1 MKYLLLVFISFG
13 CVTSSKIE
21 TDSLSP
27 SEIIP
32 LAEYQTTIRQVG
44 DNISDKAIY
53 NHVSFLASDD
63 LLGRDTQSSALEIAA
78 SYIRDQMLESELQPL
93 GNDGTFFQRFPY
105 VSTTLTKQSLA
116 FNYITE
122 AGQENPEWAKD
133 FWVVP
138 GQEVASEVE
147 VVFGGYAGNPVEDL
161 GWEGSGKIILYT
173 TTGNPLQ
180 SEETLTALQTAV
192 RARAAGIVLLLDET
206 NTTDSILDLAA
217 AVEGQG
223 LVIPIPI
230 VGLSNGESQKLL
242 RLIGIPFPSSPEH
255 STPQSP
261 IILPEVKMSLETPYE
276 VSEHLPPNVVG
287 LIPGNDPLLKD
298 QYIIYSAHFDHVGV
312 GLPDSSGDSIYNGAD
327 DNASGVAVLL
337 ETAAAFSRLP
347 QNLARSIIFLA
358 VSGEEKGLLGSQ
370 YFSENPTIPLEDIIL
385 NINLDMVGRNPQPDT
400 VIGVGKQ
407 YTNLGELTDDILQ
420 EHPELGLT
428 VIEDPVPEDRLFFRS
443 DHLHFINKDIPAIFF
458 TGGEH
463 PDYHKPSDEVDK
475 IHFDKTTRLAK
486 MVFYLGARV
495 ATGAVSPKWKE
506 EGLKEV
512 RRIIGGN

>member
-13 CVTSSKIE
+13 CVTSSNIE

-27 SEIIP
+27 AEIIP
-32 LAEYQTTIRQVG
+32 LAEYQTIIGQAG
-44 DNISDKAIY
+44 DNISHEAIY
-53 NHVSFLASDD
+53 NHISFLASDD
-63 LLGRDTQSSALEIAA
+63 LLGRDTQTSDLEIAA

-105 VSTTLTKQSLA
+105 VSTSLTKQSMA
-116 FNYITE
+116 FNYTTE

-161 GWEGSGKIILYT
+161 GWDGSGKIVVYT
-173 TTGNPLQ
+173 TPGIPLQ

-192 RARAAGIVLLLDET
+192 RARAVGIVLLLDET
-206 NTTDSILDLAA
+206 NTADSILDLAA
-217 AVEGQG
+217 AIEGQG

-261 IILPEVKMSLETPYE
+261 IILPQVKMSLETPYE
-276 VSEHLPPNVVG
+276 VSAHLPPNVVG
-287 LIPGNDPLLKD
+287 LIPGNDPMLKD

-327 DNASGVAVLL
+327 DNASGVSVLL

-347 QNLARSIIFLA
+347 QKLARSIIFLA

-370 YFSENPTIPLEDIIL
+370 YFS
-385 NINLDMVGRNPQPDT
+385 
-400 VIGVGKQ
+400 
-407 YTNLGELTDDILQ
+407 
-420 EHPELGLT
+420 
-428 VIEDPVPEDRLFFRS
+428 
-443 DHLHFINKDIPAIFF
+443 
-458 TGGEH
+458 
-463 PDYHKPSDEVDK
+463 
-475 IHFDKTTRLAK
+475 
-486 MVFYLGARV
+486 
-495 ATGAVSPKWKE
+495 
-506 EGLKEV
+506 
-512 RRIIGGN
+512 

>member
-1 MKYLLLVFISFG
+1 MKYLLLVFISFC
-13 CVTSSKIE
+13 CVTSSNIE

-27 SEIIP
+27 AEIIP
-32 LAEYQTTIRQVG
+32 LAEYQTIIGQAG

-63 LLGRDTQSSALEIAA
+63 LWGRDTQTPDLEIAA

-116 FNYITE
+116 FNYTTE

-161 GWEGSGKIILYT
+161 GWEGSGKIVLYT

-192 RARAAGIVLLLDET
+192 RARAVGIVLLLDET
-206 NTTDSILDLAA
+206 NTADSILDLAA
-217 AVEGQG
+217 AIEGQG

-261 IILPEVKMSLETPYE
+261 IICLR
-276 VSEHLPPNVVG
+276 
-287 LIPGNDPLLKD
+287 LKCPWTHRMK
-298 QYIIYSAHFDHVGV
+298 Y
-312 GLPDSSGDSIYNGAD
+312 
-327 DNASGVAVLL
+327 
-337 ETAAAFSRLP
+337 
-347 QNLARSIIFLA
+347 
-358 VSGEEKGLLGSQ
+358 
-370 YFSENPTIPLEDIIL
+370 L
-385 NINLDMVGRNPQPDT
+385 NI
-400 VIGVGKQ
+400 
-407 YTNLGELTDDILQ
+407 
-420 EHPELGLT
+420 
-428 VIEDPVPEDRLFFRS
+428 F
-443 DHLHFINKDIPAIFF
+443 HL
-458 TGGEH
+458 
-463 PDYHKPSDEVDK
+463 
-475 IHFDKTTRLAK
+475 
-486 MVFYLGARV
+486 M
-495 ATGAVSPKWKE
+495 
-506 EGLKEV
+506 
-512 RRIIGGN
+512 